1 MRSWRARIMLSNL
14 FGHAPATSMDW
25 ITERLA
31 VRMTTPVPEK
41 LNVRNV
47 PSTPVIAIT
56 LDASVGEDSYCALGV
71 GRNGLL
77 CHSQNG
83 VLLAT
88 TGLIQSSLV
97 SEFPLAYAI
106 GLPDLRALHHSTV
119 SNGQLSARH
128 LAGFNRPSLHEMFIL
143 QVILVAGMVGS
154 VSLSTCSN
162 ISWSQSFD
170 SVCQSKCQESNYY
183 IRGFERNDLTN
194 WNDDP
199 ISLLESDT
207 GWPRYMDYLFNLESA
222 RCVKPTTPP
231 FYYGSCYDEDTTACS
246 VRKGRCLCKEGFFV
260 TGLYRGNDDDLYNL
274 DKMRC
279 CSMADKPQVVDNAEE
294 LKDHIMDN
302 TLRKMANLADML
314 GYDYSYGNRGVNVG
328 KSVDHHCKRPESLN
342 LTINNSTHNVMSN
355 TSDYNVTFGK
365 CSIDVLNGSDVIFT
379 SHCSSGY
386 QYVESYDSSFVP
398 EWDLVC
404 DRQYLSDT
412 SQTVFVVGTFLGDIL
427 TRFADTSRRALP
439 EQIQSFLW
447 PVSLLLLCFIAYV
460 SRHLSWRYVQLILS
474 LIFVYTLCQ
483 PWIIDESLRWLL
495 VAKKFDEAETLVKKI
510 ARINKVD
517 PQIALELVKGIRVSD
532 SETEAIGETDIKLLQ
547 VSNGQITSGQITQD
561 LNAAAQNTSDFNLLV
576 FVKNKNLLKLT
587 VISSFVILVDAL
599 AYEGLLMIS
608 PELTSDFYLGFTLAA
623 VIEFPAS
630 ILFCLLINRI
640 RRKMCIGIFHIVAGI
655 LLLISTVF
663 LHTPL
668 ANIIPGKYWMS
679 LTLSLLARLALATGY
694 SAVLLYVP
702 ELFPTTIRNTG
713 YGISSTLSYF
723 ASMIS
728 PYTRSVSKQYPWVPN
743 VAFGL
748 MCVAVPIVAHSLPET
763 QGYEMPQTLADL
775 ESRIKNKQKKKVN
788 TKDKI
793 RLFTL

>member
-1 MRSWRARIMLSNL
+1 
-14 FGHAPATSMDW
+14 
-25 ITERLA
+25 
-31 VRMTTPVPEK
+31 
-41 LNVRNV
+41 
-47 PSTPVIAIT
+47 
-56 LDASVGEDSYCALGV
+56 
-71 GRNGLL
+71 
-77 CHSQNG
+77 
-83 VLLAT
+83 
-88 TGLIQSSLV
+88 
-97 SEFPLAYAI
+97 
-106 GLPDLRALHHSTV
+106 
-119 SNGQLSARH
+119 
-128 LAGFNRPSLHEMFIL
+128 
-143 QVILVAGMVGS
+143 
-154 VSLSTCSN
+154 
-162 ISWSQSFD
+162 
-170 SVCQSKCQESNYY
+170 
-183 IRGFERNDLTN
+183 
-194 WNDDP
+194 
-199 ISLLESDT
+199 
-207 GWPRYMDYLFNLESA
+207 
-222 RCVKPTTPP
+222 
-231 FYYGSCYDEDTTACS
+231 
-246 VRKGRCLCKEGFFV
+246 
-260 TGLYRGNDDDLYNL
+260 
-274 DKMRC
+274 
-279 CSMADKPQVVDNAEE
+279 
-294 LKDHIMDN
+294 
-302 TLRKMANLADML
+302 
-314 GYDYSYGNRGVNVG
+314 
-328 KSVDHHCKRPESLN
+328 
-342 LTINNSTHNVMSN
+342 MSN
-355 TSDYNVTFGK
+355 TSDFNVTFGK

-427 TRFADTSRRALP
+427 TRFADTAASKLTCRQLPTRFYFTLPSTSNSCYKLCNVLLLELMPKSRRALP

-474 LIFVYTLCQ
+474 LTFVYTLCQ

-517 PQIALELVKGIRVSD
+517 PQMALELVKEIRVSD
-532 SETEAIGETDIKLLQ
+532 SEAEAIGETDIK

-640 RRKMCIGIFHIVAGI
+640 RRKMCIGIFHITAGI
-655 LLLISTVF
+655 LLLISTVI

-679 LTLSLLARLALATGY
+679 LTLSLLARLTLATGY

-723 ASMIS
+723 ASMVS

-775 ESRIKNKQKKKVN
+775 ESRIKNQQKKKVN
-788 TKDKI
+788 KKDK
-793 RLFTL
+793 RSLFTL